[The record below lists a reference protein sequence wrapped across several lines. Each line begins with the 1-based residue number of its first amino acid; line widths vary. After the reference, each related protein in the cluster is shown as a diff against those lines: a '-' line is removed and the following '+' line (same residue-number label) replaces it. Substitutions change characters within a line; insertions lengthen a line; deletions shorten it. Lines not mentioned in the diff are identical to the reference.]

1 MPSRCAASAAPIQSV
16 TPPAPPL
23 SISPGPPA
31 HPPVL
36 PHPRSSRA
44 SAQFPRIRRSS
55 RACIPRP
62 PAPPSACPPPLPRP
76 GPPAPARPPPPPPPG
91 PPVSAGPPAPASAG
105 PPAPASPVLSHPHPP
120 VLLLLYC
127 SYSTLIPS

>member
-55 RACIPRP
+55 RACIP
-62 PAPPSACPPPLPRP
+62 
-76 GPPAPARPPPPPPPG
+76 GPFA
-91 PPVSAGPPAPASAG
+91 PVSAGPLAPAPPVLPVSSLPPAPASAG

-120 VLLLLYC
+120 VLLLLY
-127 SYSTLIPS
+127 

>member
-55 RACIPRP
+55 RACIP
-62 PAPPSACPPPLPRP
+62 
-76 GPPAPARPPPPPPPG
+76 GPFAPASAGPLAPAPPG
-91 PPVSAGPPAPASAG
+91 PPVSAGPPPPAPPPPPVSARPPAPASAG

-120 VLLLLYC
+120 VLLLLY
-127 SYSTLIPS
+127 

>member
-55 RACIPRP
+55 RACIP
-62 PAPPSACPPPLPRP
+62 
-76 GPPAPARPPPPPPPG
+76 GPFA
-91 PPVSAGPPAPASAG
+91 PVSAGPPAPAPPVPPVPPPPPPPLPPSPPSPPAPPLSAVPPSPASAG

-120 VLLLLYC
+120 VLLLLY
-127 SYSTLIPS
+127 

>member
-62 PAPPSACPPPLPRP
+62 FAPVSPGSLAPAPPVTPVPS
-76 GPPAPARPPPPPPPG
+76 PPPPPPSAR
-91 PPVSAGPPAPASAG
+91 PPSPASAG

-120 VLLLLYC
+120 VLLLLY
-127 SYSTLIPS
+127 

>member
-44 SAQFPRIRRSS
+44 SAQLPPIRRSS
-55 RACIPRP
+55 
-62 PAPPSACPPPLPRP
+62 
-76 GPPAPARPPPPPPPG
+76 PARIPPPPP
-91 PPVSAGPPAPASAG
+91 VPAP
-105 PPAPASPVLSHPHPP
+105 PPRPAPPPPPLLPHPHPP
-120 VLLLLYC
+120 VLPHPHPR
-127 SYSTLIPS
+127 SFRTRIRRFS

>member
-55 RACIPRP
+55 RACIPVPVAPLSARP
-62 PAPPSACPPPLPRP
+62 PAPA
-76 GPPAPARPPPPPPPG
+76 PPA

-120 VLLLLYC
+120 VLLLLY
-127 SYSTLIPS
+127 